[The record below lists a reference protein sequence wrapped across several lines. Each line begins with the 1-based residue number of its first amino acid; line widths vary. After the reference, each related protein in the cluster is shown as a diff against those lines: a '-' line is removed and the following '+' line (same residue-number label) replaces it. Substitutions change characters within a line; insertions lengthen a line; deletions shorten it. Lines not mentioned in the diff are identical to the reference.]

1 MKKLLFAFLML
12 QQFAFAQTGFE
23 GTMAVT
29 YKNEKNQ
36 STVTEVKVKGK
47 EVYIKQT
54 QNGNKKYDHF
64 VVNLET
70 RELFTV
76 STESKKVIIK
86 YNLDSLLAFY
96 ERENLKEGYVR
107 YYPAEMKL
115 TDKAIEKEGVRQ
127 TKFVTETN
135 LVKITGWV
143 SDFKMPVNELI
154 PFLRLIGSWNEAQGG
169 NITEAETDYK
179 VGKRQSSVKVAVKTE
194 TISKDIFSLPK
205 GYELKDFSKIMEE
218 QRGNKELKTIVQTFS
233 EF

>member
-1 MKKLLFAFLML
+1 MRKLLFVFLML
-12 QQFAFAQTGFE
+12 QQFAFAQSAFE
-23 GTMAVT
+23 GTLAIT
-29 YKNEKNQ
+29 HKNEKNQ

-47 EVYIKQT
+47 EVYVKQT

-64 VVNLET
+64 VVNLAT

-96 ERENLKEGYVR
+96 ERENLKEGYTR
-107 YYPAEMKL
+107 NYPAEMKL
-115 TDKAIEKEGVRQ
+115 TDKATEKDGVRL
-127 TKFVTETN
+127 TKFVAETN

-143 SDFKMPVNELI
+143 SDAKTPMNELI

-169 NITEAETDYK
+169 NITEAETAYK
-179 VGKRQSSVKVAVKTE
+179 VGKRESSVKVVLKTE

-218 QRGNKELKTIVQTFS
+218 QKGNKELKTIVQTFS